1 MSSTTVL
8 VIGGSGFIGSKVVEY
23 LVKNNV
29 DVLSCDIVALNPIVQ
44 NLKLKLIRADILEL
58 SSIERIFFEYDIDT
72 VIHLVGLPAIDYCE
86 KNPHFSLLLNALS
99 VHNTLEA
106 MRKTDVKKIVFAS
119 SAAVYGYHSKVPVKE
134 TDPANPTTVY
144 GYHKLIA
151 EHLIK
156 SYNQSYGLNYVTLRL
171 FNVYGGDPAIGKDV
185 ISIFIRRAI
194 KGMPIVVR
202 GPSKYR
208 DFVHVNDVVN
218 AIMKVALTEISNVT
232 INIGTGKMTTLQEI
246 ANMVKRCFPKVEI
259 KYEAAP
265 DDGTGLIA
273 DIALAKDILGFS
285 PVDPQRGIYEHIAS
299 YANSVY

>member
-1 MSSTTVL
+1 MGSTAVL

-23 LVKNNV
+23 LVKNKV
-29 DVLSCDIVALNPIVQ
+29 DVLSCDIVASNLTVQ
-44 NLKLKLIRADILEL
+44 NLKLIRADILEL

-106 MRKTDVKKIVFAS
+106 MRKADVKKIVFAS

-134 TDPANPTTVY
+134 TAPANPTTVY

-156 SYNQSYGLNYVTLRL
+156 SYHQSYGLNYVTLRL
-171 FNVYGGDPAIGKDV
+171 FNVYGGEPEIGKDV
-185 ISIFIRRAI
+185 ISIFIRRAT
-194 KGMPIVVR
+194 KGLPIVVR

-218 AIMKVALTEISNVT
+218 AFMKVALADISNVT

-246 ANMVKRCFPKVEI
+246 ANMVKKCFPKVEV
-259 KYEAAP
+259 KYEVTP

-273 DIALAKDILGFS
+273 DVTLAKETLDFS
-285 PVDPQRGIYEHIAS
+285 PVDPQKGIYEHIAS
-299 YANSVY
+299 YANSAH